1 MGGIILSVIFPVSSI
16 ILEQLDEY
24 RQSLEAFSKDR
35 LDLVKWR
42 PDESNNVEVLNE
54 TIDLYRYFDATKQA
68 EFLYSGVKETIEDT
82 IPAEVDYLQKYDLMK
97 DYLDNY
103 FEMPDK
109 TIALLIRFLE
119 QGKGQLSERE
129 VLRIQEK
136 YEHVFL

>member
-1 MGGIILSVIFPVSSI
+1 MIFPVSSI